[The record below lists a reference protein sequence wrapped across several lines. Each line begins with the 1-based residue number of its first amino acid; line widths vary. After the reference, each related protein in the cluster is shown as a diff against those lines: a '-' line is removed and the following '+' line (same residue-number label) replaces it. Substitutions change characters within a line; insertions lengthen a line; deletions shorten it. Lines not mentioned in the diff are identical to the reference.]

1 MNNTEE
7 LIWLYADLEEIID
20 MAGSED
26 HESRGP
32 HQQGVPV

>member
-26 HESRGP
+26 LSLIHI
-32 HQQGVPV
+32 